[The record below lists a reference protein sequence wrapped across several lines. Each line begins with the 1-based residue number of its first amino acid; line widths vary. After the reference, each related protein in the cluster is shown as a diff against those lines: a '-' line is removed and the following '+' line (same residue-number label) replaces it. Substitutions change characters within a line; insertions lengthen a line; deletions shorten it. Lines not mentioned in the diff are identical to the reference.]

1 MKARPIL
8 FSGPMVRALLAGTK
22 TQTRRVCKPAATL
35 SAVVEVPDPL
45 ERGQVYNGSH
55 FGDEDGEAQFAC
67 PYGGR
72 GERLWVRETHYLH
85 GIWSVRKG
93 DDGKR
98 RWTFS
103 PNQDMGVQFDEPNGL
118 IRGRSTTVPGWYRR
132 PSIHMPRWASRITLE
147 VTGVRVERLQDISE
161 ADARA
166 EGVAYEPGEGG
177 MFHVSGL
184 AGCSLEVARTIMN
197 RAARL
202 WRTNG
207 KPWLAT
213 APLIE
218 MLDEKATRRQP
229 YPITWQQQANLL
241 PRLPVHLQRM
251 VLFAISTGA
260 RDANVCRLRWEWER
274 PVPELGRS
282 VFVIP
287 PAEFKTNRTHVLI
300 LNDVAWSI
308 VEACRG
314 LHPDFVFT
322 YRRERVKNHHL
333 APAMD
338 YKPIATMNNTAF
350 QNARAAAGL
359 ERMRVHDLRHT
370 FGQRL
375 RDAGVP
381 EEDRALLLGHAI
393 EGMPQ
398 HYATATIAR
407 LVEMA
412 NKVRETFDRT
422 TILRVVNG

>member
-1 MKARPIL
+1 MRTRTKGIQLASDGSRSVDKQYKGSRIFERLGKVSQDEAESWLRQRQAELDAERENQLRSGDQQL
-8 FSGPMVRALLAGTK
+8 FAAAAQKYLIESERKKLRSLETVAYHVALLLPYVGSMALADICNDSL
-22 TQTRRVCKPAATL
+22 QPFI
-35 SAVVEVPDPL
+35 D
-45 ERGQVYNGSH
+45 ERL
-55 FGDEDGEAQFAC
+55 DEDEVK
-67 PYGGR
+67 P
-72 GERLWVRETHYLH
+72 
-85 GIWSVRKG
+85 
-93 DDGKR
+93 
-98 RWTFS
+98 
-103 PNQDMGVQFDEPNGL
+103 
-118 IRGRSTTVPGWYRR
+118 STVNRT
-132 PSIHMPRWASRITLE
+132 
-147 VTGVRVERLQDISE
+147 
-161 ADARA
+161 
-166 EGVAYEPGEGG
+166 
-177 MFHVSGL
+177 
-184 AGCSLEVARTIMN
+184 LEVARTIMN

-251 VLFAISTGA
+251 VLFALSTGA
-260 RDANVCRLRWEWER
+260 RDANVCRLRWDWER

-300 LNDVAWSI
+300 LNDAAWSI

-333 APAMD
+333 DPAMD
-338 YKPIATMNNTAF
+338 YKPVATMNNTAF

-412 NKVRETFDRT
+412 NKVKETFDRT
-422 TILRVVNG
+422 TLLRVVNG

>member
-1 MKARPIL
+1 MRTRTKGIQLASDGSRSVDKQYKGTRIFERLGKVTQDEAESWLRQRQAEHDAERENQLRSGDQQL
-8 FSGPMVRALLAGTK
+8 FAAAAQKYLIESERKKLRSLETVAYHVALLLPYVGSMALADICNDSL
-22 TQTRRVCKPAATL
+22 QPFI
-35 SAVVEVPDPL
+35 D
-45 ERGQVYNGSH
+45 ERL
-55 FGDEDGEAQFAC
+55 DEDEVK
-67 PYGGR
+67 P
-72 GERLWVRETHYLH
+72 
-85 GIWSVRKG
+85 
-93 DDGKR
+93 
-98 RWTFS
+98 
-103 PNQDMGVQFDEPNGL
+103 
-118 IRGRSTTVPGWYRR
+118 STVNRT
-132 PSIHMPRWASRITLE
+132 
-147 VTGVRVERLQDISE
+147 
-161 ADARA
+161 
-166 EGVAYEPGEGG
+166 
-177 MFHVSGL
+177 
-184 AGCSLEVARTIMN
+184 LEVARTIMN

-229 YPITWQQQANLL
+229 YPITWQQQANVL

-251 VLFAISTGA
+251 VLFALNTGA
-260 RDANVCRLRWEWER
+260 RDANVCRLRWDWER
-274 PVPELGRS
+274 QLPELGRS

-300 LNDVAWSI
+300 LNDAAWS
-308 VEACRG
+308 VVQECRG
-314 LHPDFVFT
+314 MHPDFVFT
-322 YRRERVKNHHL
+322 YRRERVKNLHL

-350 QNARAAAGL
+350 QNARSAAGL

-412 NKVRETFDRT
+412 NKVKETFDRT
-422 TILRVVNG
+422 TLLRVVNG

>member
-1 MKARPIL
+1 MRTRTKGIQLANDGSRSVDKQYQGTRIFERLGKVTQDEAESWLRQRQAELDAERANLLRCGDQQL
-8 FSGPMVRALLAGTK
+8 FAAAAQKYLIESERKKLRSLETVAYHVALLLPYVGSMALVD
-22 TQTRRVCKPAATL
+22 VCNDSLQPFI
-35 SAVVEVPDPL
+35 D
-45 ERGQVYNGSH
+45 ERL
-55 FGDEDGEAQFAC
+55 DEDEVK
-67 PYGGR
+67 P
-72 GERLWVRETHYLH
+72 
-85 GIWSVRKG
+85 
-93 DDGKR
+93 
-98 RWTFS
+98 
-103 PNQDMGVQFDEPNGL
+103 
-118 IRGRSTTVPGWYRR
+118 STVNRT
-132 PSIHMPRWASRITLE
+132 
-147 VTGVRVERLQDISE
+147 
-161 ADARA
+161 
-166 EGVAYEPGEGG
+166 
-177 MFHVSGL
+177 
-184 AGCSLEVARTIMN
+184 LEVARTIMN

-229 YPITWQQQANLL
+229 YPITWQQQANVL

-251 VLFAISTGA
+251 VLFALNTGA

-274 PVPELGRS
+274 QLPELGRS

-300 LNDVAWSI
+300 LNDAAWS
-308 VEACRG
+308 VVQECRG
-314 LHPDFVFT
+314 MHPEFVFT
-322 YRRERVKNHHL
+322 YRRERVKNLHL

-350 QNARAAAGL
+350 QNARSAAGL

-393 EGMPQ
+393 DGMPQ
-398 HYATATIAR
+398 HYATATVAR

-412 NKVRETFDRT
+412 NKVKETFERT
-422 TILRVVNG
+422 TLLRVVNG

>member
-1 MKARPIL
+1 MRTRTKGIQLASDGSRSVDKQYKGSRIFERLGKVSQDEAESWLRQRQAELDAERENQLRSGDQQL
-8 FSGPMVRALLAGTK
+8 FAAAAQKYLIESERKKLRSLETAAYHVALLLPYVGSMALADICNDSL
-22 TQTRRVCKPAATL
+22 QPFI
-35 SAVVEVPDPL
+35 D
-45 ERGQVYNGSH
+45 ERL
-55 FGDEDGEAQFAC
+55 DEDEVK
-67 PYGGR
+67 P
-72 GERLWVRETHYLH
+72 
-85 GIWSVRKG
+85 
-93 DDGKR
+93 
-98 RWTFS
+98 
-103 PNQDMGVQFDEPNGL
+103 
-118 IRGRSTTVPGWYRR
+118 STVNRT
-132 PSIHMPRWASRITLE
+132 
-147 VTGVRVERLQDISE
+147 
-161 ADARA
+161 
-166 EGVAYEPGEGG
+166 
-177 MFHVSGL
+177 
-184 AGCSLEVARTIMN
+184 LEVARTIMN

-251 VLFAISTGA
+251 VLFALSTGA
-260 RDANVCRLRWEWER
+260 RDANVCRLRWDWER
-274 PVPELGRS
+274 QVPELGRS

-300 LNDVAWSI
+300 LNDAAWSI

-338 YKPIATMNNTAF
+338 YKPVATMNNTAF

-412 NKVRETFDRT
+412 NKVKETFDRT
-422 TILRVVNG
+422 TLLRVVNG

>member
-1 MKARPIL
+1 MRTRTKGIQLASDGSRSVDKQYKGSRIFERLGKVSQDEAESWLRQRQAELDAERENQLRSGDQQL
-8 FSGPMVRALLAGTK
+8 FAAAAQKYLIESERKKLRSLETVAYHVALLLPYVGSMALADICNDSL
-22 TQTRRVCKPAATL
+22 QPFI
-35 SAVVEVPDPL
+35 D
-45 ERGQVYNGSH
+45 ERL
-55 FGDEDGEAQFAC
+55 DEDEVK
-67 PYGGR
+67 P
-72 GERLWVRETHYLH
+72 
-85 GIWSVRKG
+85 
-93 DDGKR
+93 
-98 RWTFS
+98 
-103 PNQDMGVQFDEPNGL
+103 
-118 IRGRSTTVPGWYRR
+118 STVNRT
-132 PSIHMPRWASRITLE
+132 
-147 VTGVRVERLQDISE
+147 
-161 ADARA
+161 
-166 EGVAYEPGEGG
+166 
-177 MFHVSGL
+177 
-184 AGCSLEVARTIMN
+184 LEVARTIMN

-251 VLFAISTGA
+251 VLFALSTGA
-260 RDANVCRLRWEWER
+260 RDANVCRRRWEWER

-300 LNDVAWSI
+300 LNDAAWSI

-338 YKPIATMNNTAF
+338 YKPVATMNNTAF

-412 NKVRETFDRT
+412 NKVKETFDRT
-422 TILRVVNG
+422 TLLRVVNG

>member
-1 MKARPIL
+1 MRTRTKGIQLASDGSRSVDKQYKGSRIFERLGKVSQDEAESWLRQRQAELDAERENQLRSGDQQL
-8 FSGPMVRALLAGTK
+8 FAAAAQKYLIESERKKLRSLETVAYHVSLLLPYVGSMALVD
-22 TQTRRVCKPAATL
+22 VCNDSLQPFI
-35 SAVVEVPDPL
+35 D
-45 ERGQVYNGSH
+45 ERL
-55 FGDEDGEAQFAC
+55 DEDEVK
-67 PYGGR
+67 P
-72 GERLWVRETHYLH
+72 
-85 GIWSVRKG
+85 
-93 DDGKR
+93 
-98 RWTFS
+98 
-103 PNQDMGVQFDEPNGL
+103 
-118 IRGRSTTVPGWYRR
+118 STVNRT
-132 PSIHMPRWASRITLE
+132 
-147 VTGVRVERLQDISE
+147 
-161 ADARA
+161 
-166 EGVAYEPGEGG
+166 
-177 MFHVSGL
+177 
-184 AGCSLEVARTIMN
+184 LEVARTIMN

-251 VLFAISTGA
+251 VLFALSTGA

-300 LNDVAWSI
+300 LNDAAWS
-308 VEACRG
+308 VVQECRG
-314 LHPDFVFT
+314 MHPDFVFT
-322 YRRERVKNHHL
+322 YRRERVKNLHL

-350 QNARAAAGL
+350 QNARSAAGL

-393 EGMPQ
+393 DGMPQ

-412 NKVRETFDRT
+412 NKVKETFDRT
-422 TILRVVNG
+422 TLLRVVNG

>member
-1 MKARPIL
+1 M
-8 FSGPMVRALLAGTK
+8 ALLDICNDSL
-22 TQTRRVCKPAATL
+22 QPFI
-35 SAVVEVPDPL
+35 D
-45 ERGQVYNGSH
+45 ERL
-55 FGDEDGEAQFAC
+55 DEDEVK
-67 PYGGR
+67 P
-72 GERLWVRETHYLH
+72 
-85 GIWSVRKG
+85 
-93 DDGKR
+93 
-98 RWTFS
+98 
-103 PNQDMGVQFDEPNGL
+103 
-118 IRGRSTTVPGWYRR
+118 STVNRT
-132 PSIHMPRWASRITLE
+132 
-147 VTGVRVERLQDISE
+147 
-161 ADARA
+161 
-166 EGVAYEPGEGG
+166 
-177 MFHVSGL
+177 
-184 AGCSLEVARTIMN
+184 LEVARTVLN

-229 YPITWQQQANLL
+229 YPITWQQQAILL

-251 VLFAISTGA
+251 VLFALNSGA

-274 PVPELGRS
+274 PVHELGRS

-300 LNDVAWSI
+300 LNDVAWR
-308 VEACRG
+308 VVQECRG
-314 LHPDFVFT
+314 MHPEFVFV
-322 YRRERVKNHHL
+322 YRRERVKNLHL
-333 APAMD
+333 APVMD
-338 YKPIATMNNTAF
+338 YKPVATMNNTAF

-359 ERMRVHDLRHT
+359 DRMRVHDLRHT

-375 RDAGVP
+375 REAGVP

-393 EGMPQ
+393 DGMPQ

-412 NKVRETFDRT
+412 NKVKETFDRT

>member
-1 MKARPIL
+1 MRTRTKGIQLASDGSRSVDKQYKGSRIFERLGKVSQDEAESWLRQRQAELDAERENQLRSGDQQL
-8 FSGPMVRALLAGTK
+8 FAAAAQKYLIESERKKLRSLETVAYHVALLLPYVGSMALADICNDSL
-22 TQTRRVCKPAATL
+22 QPFI
-35 SAVVEVPDPL
+35 D
-45 ERGQVYNGSH
+45 ERL
-55 FGDEDGEAQFAC
+55 DEDEVK
-67 PYGGR
+67 P
-72 GERLWVRETHYLH
+72 
-85 GIWSVRKG
+85 
-93 DDGKR
+93 
-98 RWTFS
+98 
-103 PNQDMGVQFDEPNGL
+103 
-118 IRGRSTTVPGWYRR
+118 STVNRT
-132 PSIHMPRWASRITLE
+132 
-147 VTGVRVERLQDISE
+147 
-161 ADARA
+161 
-166 EGVAYEPGEGG
+166 
-177 MFHVSGL
+177 
-184 AGCSLEVARTIMN
+184 LEVARTIMN

-241 PRLPVHLQRM
+241 PRLPIHLQRM
-251 VLFAISTGA
+251 VLFALSTGA

-300 LNDVAWSI
+300 LNDAAWS
-308 VEACRG
+308 VVQECRG
-314 LHPDFVFT
+314 MHPDFVFT
-322 YRRERVKNHHL
+322 YRRERVKNLHL

-350 QNARAAAGL
+350 QNARSAAGL

-393 EGMPQ
+393 DGMPQ

-412 NKVRETFDRT
+412 NKVKETFDRT
-422 TILRVVNG
+422 TLLRVVNG

>member
-1 MKARPIL
+1 MRTRTKGIQLASDGSRSVDKQYKGSRIFERLGKVSQDEAESWLRQRQAELDAERENQLRSGDQQL
-8 FSGPMVRALLAGTK
+8 FAAAAQKYLIESERKKLRSLETVAYHVALLLPYVGSMALADICNDSL
-22 TQTRRVCKPAATL
+22 QPFI
-35 SAVVEVPDPL
+35 D
-45 ERGQVYNGSH
+45 ERL
-55 FGDEDGEAQFAC
+55 DEDEVK
-67 PYGGR
+67 P
-72 GERLWVRETHYLH
+72 
-85 GIWSVRKG
+85 
-93 DDGKR
+93 
-98 RWTFS
+98 
-103 PNQDMGVQFDEPNGL
+103 
-118 IRGRSTTVPGWYRR
+118 STVNRT
-132 PSIHMPRWASRITLE
+132 
-147 VTGVRVERLQDISE
+147 
-161 ADARA
+161 
-166 EGVAYEPGEGG
+166 
-177 MFHVSGL
+177 
-184 AGCSLEVARTIMN
+184 LEVARTIMN

-202 WRTNG
+202 WRTDG

-251 VLFAISTGA
+251 VLFALSTGA
-260 RDANVCRLRWEWER
+260 RDANVCRLRWDWER
-274 PVPELGRS
+274 QLPELGRS

-300 LNDVAWSI
+300 LNDAAWS
-308 VEACRG
+308 VVQECRG
-314 LHPDFVFT
+314 MHPDFVFT
-322 YRRERVKNHHL
+322 YRRERVKNLHL

-350 QNARAAAGL
+350 QNARSAAGL

-393 EGMPQ
+393 DGMPQ

-412 NKVRETFDRT
+412 NKVKETFDRT
-422 TILRVVNG
+422 TLLRVVNG

>member
-1 MKARPIL
+1 MRSLETVAYH
-8 FSGPMVRALLAGTK
+8 VALLLPYVGSMALVD
-22 TQTRRVCKPAATL
+22 VCNDSLQPFI
-35 SAVVEVPDPL
+35 D
-45 ERGQVYNGSH
+45 ERL
-55 FGDEDGEAQFAC
+55 DEDEVK
-67 PYGGR
+67 P
-72 GERLWVRETHYLH
+72 
-85 GIWSVRKG
+85 
-93 DDGKR
+93 
-98 RWTFS
+98 
-103 PNQDMGVQFDEPNGL
+103 
-118 IRGRSTTVPGWYRR
+118 STVNRT
-132 PSIHMPRWASRITLE
+132 
-147 VTGVRVERLQDISE
+147 
-161 ADARA
+161 
-166 EGVAYEPGEGG
+166 
-177 MFHVSGL
+177 
-184 AGCSLEVARTIMN
+184 LEVARTIMN

-229 YPITWQQQANLL
+229 YPITWQQQANVL

-251 VLFAISTGA
+251 VLFALNTGA

-274 PVPELGRS
+274 QLPELGRS

-300 LNDVAWSI
+300 LNDAAWS
-308 VEACRG
+308 VVQECRG
-314 LHPDFVFT
+314 MHPEFVFT
-322 YRRERVKNHHL
+322 YRRERVKNLHL

-350 QNARAAAGL
+350 QNARSAAGL

-393 EGMPQ
+393 DGMPQ
-398 HYATATIAR
+398 HYATATVAR

-412 NKVRETFDRT
+412 NKVKETFERT
-422 TILRVVNG
+422 TLLRVVNG

>member
-1 MKARPIL
+1 MRTRTKGIQLASDGSRSVDKQYQGTRIFERLGKVTQDEAESWLRQRQAELDAERANIL
-8 FSGPMVRALLAGTK
+8 RCGDQQLFAAAAQKYLIESERKKLRSLETVAYHVSLLLPYVGSMALVD
-22 TQTRRVCKPAATL
+22 VCNDSLQPFI
-35 SAVVEVPDPL
+35 D
-45 ERGQVYNGSH
+45 ERL
-55 FGDEDGEAQFAC
+55 DEDEVK
-67 PYGGR
+67 P
-72 GERLWVRETHYLH
+72 
-85 GIWSVRKG
+85 
-93 DDGKR
+93 
-98 RWTFS
+98 
-103 PNQDMGVQFDEPNGL
+103 
-118 IRGRSTTVPGWYRR
+118 STVNRT
-132 PSIHMPRWASRITLE
+132 
-147 VTGVRVERLQDISE
+147 
-161 ADARA
+161 
-166 EGVAYEPGEGG
+166 
-177 MFHVSGL
+177 
-184 AGCSLEVARTIMN
+184 LEVARTIMN

-251 VLFAISTGA
+251 VLFALSTGA

-300 LNDVAWSI
+300 LNDAAWSI

-333 APAMD
+333 DPAMD
-338 YKPIATMNNTAF
+338 YKPVATMNNTAF

-393 EGMPQ
+393 DGMPQ

-412 NKVRETFDRT
+412 NKVKETFDRT
-422 TILRVVNG
+422 TLLRVVNG